1 MSTPPEVRHS
11 YCRHLGGF
19 VRMLRIIDRVL
30 ELEDEPAYEGYF
42 PRVGGARDERCE
54 VVVTV
59 FGPDEVLLF
68 HTATA
73 TATAFGFETACQEA
87 AFQMLVELRCMFDAR
102 LRTSIYRHLPSRS
115 PGSGQSIY
123 MGPSSASDPVGGQTL
138 YMLSAM
144 ESLHSEAL
152 RCADEGA
159 LAVQSLSAENE
170 SLRHQ
175 LQEAQA
181 RLASTRTGPR
191 IRRTT
196 RKATSHPPRLQ
207 HQPPQPVSSPAEP
220 RSPVVGAEDGIRD
233 IEMIP

>member
-1 MSTPPEVRHS
+1 
-11 YCRHLGGF
+11 
-19 VRMLRIIDRVL
+19 MLRIIARVL
-30 ELEDEPAYEGYF
+30 ELEDEPTYEGYF

-73 TATAFGFETACQEA
+73 TAFGFETACQEA
-87 AFQMLVELRCMFDAR
+87 AFQMLAELRCMFDAR

-123 MGPSSASDPVGGQTL
+123 MGPSSASDPVGGHTL
-138 YMLSAM
+138 YMLS
-144 ESLHSEAL
+144 
-152 RCADEGA
+152 
-159 LAVQSLSAENE
+159 
-170 SLRHQ
+170 

-181 RLASTRTGPR
+181 RLASTRRGPR
-191 IRRTT
+191 IRRTA
-196 RKATSHPPRLQ
+196 RKATGRPPWLQ

-220 RSPVVGAEDGIRD
+220 GSLVVDAEDGVRD

>member
-1 MSTPPEVRHS
+1 
-11 YCRHLGGF
+11 
-19 VRMLRIIDRVL
+19 MLRIIARVL

-73 TATAFGFETACQEA
+73 TAFGFETACQEA
-87 AFQMLVELRCMFDAR
+87 AFQMLAELRCMFDAR
-102 LRTSIYRHLPSRS
+102 LRATIYRHLPSRS
-115 PGSGQSIY
+115 PGTSQRIY
-123 MGPSSASDPVGGQTL
+123 MGPSSASNPVGGQTL

-144 ESLHSEAL
+144 DSLHSEAL
-152 RCADEGA
+152 RRADEGA

-181 RLASTRTGPR
+181 RLASSRTGPR
-191 IRRTT
+191 IRRTA
-196 RKATSHPPRLQ
+196 RKATGRPPRLQ
-207 HQPPQPVSSPAEP
+207 HQPPQPVSSLAEP
-220 RSPVVGAEDGIRD
+220 RSPVVDAEDGVRD

>member
-19 VRMLRIIDRVL
+19 VRMLRIVARVL
-30 ELEDEPAYEGYF
+30 ELEDEPSYEGYF
-42 PRVGGARDERCE
+42 PRVGGARDERFE

-59 FGPDEVLLF
+59 FGPEEVLLF
-68 HTATA
+68 HSA

-87 AFQMLVELRCMFDAR
+87 AFQMLAELRCMFDAR
-102 LRTSIYRHLPSRS
+102 LCTSIFRHLPSRS
-115 PGSGQSIY
+115 PGTGQSVY

-138 YMLSAM
+138 YMLSALDT
-144 ESLHSEAL
+144 LHSEAL
-152 RCADEGA
+152 RRADEGD
-159 LAVQSLSAENE
+159 LATQSLRAENE

-191 IRRTT
+191 IRRTA
-196 RKATSHPPRLQ
+196 RKATGRPPRLQ
-207 HQPPQPVSSPAEP
+207 HQPPQPASTPAEP
-220 RSPVVGAEDGIRD
+220 RSPVVDAEDVVRD